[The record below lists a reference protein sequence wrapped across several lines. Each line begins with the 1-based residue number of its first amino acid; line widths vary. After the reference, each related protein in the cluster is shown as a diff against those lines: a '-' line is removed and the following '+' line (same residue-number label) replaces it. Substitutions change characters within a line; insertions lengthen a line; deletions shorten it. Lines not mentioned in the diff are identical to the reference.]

1 VKNKS
6 IKIILNY
13 VVGPLLFL
21 WLSVSIFHQLKAQ
34 PDLNENLDR
43 IQLLLSGEKVW
54 YLITSILLVCLN
66 WGLEARKWQ
75 LLLLN
80 LESISFFRSFKATL
94 SGVAFALN
102 TPNRIGEYG
111 GRVLYLKEGNRLKAV
126 SLTIVGSVSQLLVTL
141 LAGLFGMLLLRER
154 LWSGPLVGIA
164 WAEGWFS
171 GLLTTASLLV
181 GLFYF
186 RVGKLLGYWRTQRW
200 FKGLARWLDAVEG
213 LSANLL
219 LELLALSFLRY
230 MVFVIQYVLVL
241 RAVGLEADLWTL
253 SWMVTVFFLWLSIG
267 PTIALLELG
276 LRWEYSLL
284 LFGMIS
290 SQSLGIYTAATLMWL
305 INLVFPALIGS
316 LLMLGVRLFRKTDNL
331 QV

>member
-1 VKNKS
+1 M
-6 IKIILNY
+6 
-13 VVGPLLFL
+13 VGPVLFL

-34 PDLNENLDR
+34 PDLQENIDR
-43 IQLLLSGEKVW
+43 ILLLFGGEKAG
-54 YLITSILLVCLN
+54 YLLTSILLVCLN

-80 LESISFFRSFKATL
+80 LESISFSRSFKATL

-126 SLTIVGSVSQLLVTL
+126 SLTIVGSVSQLLITL
-141 LAGLFGMLLLRER
+141 LAGLFGMLLLREQ
-154 LWSGPLVGIA
+154 LWSGPLYRIA

-171 GLLTTASLLV
+171 GLLTTACLV
-181 GLFYF
+181 IGLFYF
-186 RVGKLLGYWRTQRW
+186 RVGKILGSWRSRRW
-200 FKGLARWLDAVEG
+200 FKGLSRWLEAVEG

-219 LELLALSFLRY
+219 LELLTLSFLRY
-230 MVFVIQYVLVL
+230 TVFVIQYVLVL
-241 RAVGLEADLWTL
+241 RAVGVEADVWTL
-253 SWMVTVFFLWLSIG
+253 SWLVTVFFLWLSIG

-290 SQSLGIYTAATLMWL
+290 PHSLGIYMAATLMWL
-305 INLVFPALIGS
+305 INLVLPALMGS
-316 LLMLGVRLFRKTDNL
+316 LLMLGVRLFRKADNL